1 MEWWSD
7 GVLEELN
14 CLKNGVMECWSIG
27 VMGRMGKNWIYGL
40 VKNWND
46 VLSIYPFNHS
56 AI

>member
-27 VMGRMGKNWIYGL
+27 VMGRMEWWKNGKELDLWVGFYQ
-40 VKNWND
+40 
-46 VLSIYPFNHS
+46 
-56 AI
+56 